1 MSKKFLYQ
9 DLTKN
14 IINCIYEVYNILGI
28 GFLETVYHK
37 ALLEELKIKKLKV
50 NNEKIIEIHYKG
62 NLVGE
67 YKADII
73 VDDKVIIEIKAVS
86 QLQKHHEAQ
95 LLNYLKAT
103 GIKVGLL
110 VNFGEKFEI
119 KRRIY

>member
-1 MSKKFLYQ
+1 MGKKFLYQ

-95 LLNYLKAT
+95 LLNYLNAT